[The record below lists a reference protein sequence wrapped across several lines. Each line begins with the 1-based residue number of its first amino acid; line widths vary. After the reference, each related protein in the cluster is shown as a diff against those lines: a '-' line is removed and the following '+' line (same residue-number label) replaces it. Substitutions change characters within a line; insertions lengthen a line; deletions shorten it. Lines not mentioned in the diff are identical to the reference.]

1 MPMGQNL
8 TNPGLEALQALLYR
22 LITAPEGVAA
32 GLAAE
37 SASEPEML
45 EHLIE
50 SDDRLS
56 ATERLEIYANAYFYR
71 ILDCLKE
78 DFPATLATLGPD
90 DFHNLITAYLIEY
103 PPTEPSISYAGRH
116 LAEFLRHHSMRA
128 MIERWPFIA
137 ELARLERTQIEVFHA
152 AQAEALDAEAMRSI
166 SPDDWPALAMRTH
179 PALAIV
185 DCEWRVDEL
194 LREVEAAGGENDR
207 PLGAPAHAPVS
218 VLVWRQNSRVHYRS
232 LERPERAAPQR
243 YARRLPRHAARTSNS
258 DRLRRLSLSIGCLRD
273 GSARGCSSWRTS
285 DPADLTCSGLATCSK
300 RVASLRAF
308 QKAA

>member
-137 ELARLERTQIEVFHA
+137 ELARLERTQIEVFSR
-152 AQAEALDAEAMRSI
+152 LMTGRRS
-166 SPDDWPALAMRTH
+166 R
-179 PALAIV
+179 
-185 DCEWRVDEL
+185 CERIRRWRSSIASGAWTSYCVKSKPPVAKTIDRWER
-194 LREVEAAGGENDR
+194 LRMLRSACWCGGKTPGSITAR
-207 PLGAPAHAPVS
+207 WSARSARRSKSRAPGQVS
-218 VLVWRQNSRVHYRS
+218 
-232 LERPERAAPQR
+232 QR
-243 YARRLPRHAARTSNS
+243 YARRLSRH
-258 DRLRRLSLSIGCLRD
+258 
-273 GSARGCSSWRTS
+273 
-285 DPADLTCSGLATCSK
+285 PAKTTKSG
-300 RVASLRAF
+300 
-308 QKAA
+308 

>member
-1 MPMGQNL
+1 MSMGRNL
-8 TNPGLEALQALLYR
+8 TNPGLRALQALLYR

-37 SASEPEML
+37 SASVPEML
-45 EHLIE
+45 DDLIE

-116 LAEFLRHHSMRA
+116 LAEFLRHDSMRA
-128 MIERWPFIA
+128 IIERWPFID
-137 ELARLERTQIEVFHA
+137 ELVRLERTLIEVFHA
-152 AQAEALDAEAMRSI
+152 AEAEPLNAEAMRSVV
-166 SPDDWPALAMRTH
+166 PDDWPALAMRTH

-185 DCEWRVDEL
+185 DCEWRVDQL
-194 LREVEAAGGENDR
+194 LREVEAGAGESDR

-218 VLVWRQNSRVHYRS
+218 VLVWRQNSRVHYRA
-232 LERPERAAPQR
+232 LERPERAA
-243 YARRLPRHAARTSNS
+243 LE
-258 DRLRRLSLSIGCLRD
+258 
-273 GSARGCSSWRTS
+273 
-285 DPADLTCSGLATCSK
+285 
-300 RVASLRAF
+300 VASAGASF
-308 QKAA
+308 AAICEAIAAACGDDDQLGSIAPVALINQLLARWLGETLLVLADKRPC